1 MQATGSLVPERVEEN
16 WVEQQEAVV
25 WASVVDSA
33 RVGVEEETA
42 AGVKEA
48 GKGLLMG

>member
-1 MQATGSLVPERVEEN
+1 MQATGSLVPERVEED

-25 WASVVDSA
+25 WVDSA
-33 RVGVEEETA
+33 RVRVEEETA